1 MGSHGLRYRSGKER
15 SMGRTILAL
24 LVGGFLTFPP
34 HASAEPEVRVDYE
47 YYEIH
52 GETAEALRQAMN
64 VQGVVWKDGNTY
76 DAFTSWNVS
85 WTFERRLGRKGCTL
99 QSVRTVVKVTQR
111 FPKWKDR
118 SYAPPDLRDRWN
130 AYMKAL
136 KEHEDGHKDLAV
148 RAAGEIEAFL
158 VDLPPSP
165 SCEDLIIRANASA
178 MKILEKYKN
187 LEEAYDEATGFGE
200 TQGAVFP

>member
-1 MGSHGLRYRSGKER
+1 
-15 SMGRTILAL
+15 MGRTILAL
-24 LVGGFLTFPP
+24 LVGGFLALSSL
-34 HASAEPEVRVDYE
+34 ASAEPEVRVDYE
-47 YYEIH
+47 YYEIR

-85 WTFERRLGRKGCTL
+85 WTFERRLGREGCTIE
-99 QSVRTVVKVTQR
+99 SVRSVVKVTQR

-118 SYAPPDLRDRWN
+118 SYAPKDLQQKWN

-136 KEHEDGHKDLAV
+136 KEHEDGHKDIAV
-148 RAAGEIEAFL
+148 GAAREIEAFL
-158 VDLPPSP
+158 VDLAPSP
-165 SCEDLIIRANASA
+165 SCEDLTIRANASA
-178 MKILEKYKN
+178 MKILEKYKKR
-187 LEEAYDEATGFGE
+187 EEAYDEATRFGE